1 MEASYDFVIIG
12 GGTAGLTLA
21 ARLSEDPAVSVA
33 VVEAGTYYQ
42 IGNPLLSSTPL
53 GACAFIGTSPEDTN
67 PAVDWGIATTP
78 QKGASDREIHYP
90 RGKCLGGRYS
100 IFCTSHDFATN
111 CFRSSGRNFMMY
123 IRPDAGSLQKWADMV
138 DDQSYT
144 FDNMLP
150 YFQRS
155 CHFTPPDHAS
165 WSPHTV
171 PQYNSKSFVPEGGP
185 LQVSYY
191 NNVRPFSTHLK
202 AAFNEIGI
210 PTTDDFNLGSLLG
223 AQYCTN
229 TVDPTTATRSSAQT
243 AFLDLCQARPN
254 IKIFQQT
261 LAKKVLFDGQKRATA
276 VTVDSGL
283 RLNAKKEVILSAGAF
298 QSPQLL
304 LVSGVG
310 PAEALKKLGIPIVA
324 DRPGVGQNLEDHVMY
339 GPSYRV
345 QLDTILA
352 EASDPAKAMPNLMEY
367 FTKARG
373 PLAHSGTDFVAWEKL
388 PKRLLSKDAIAA
400 LSDLPDSFPDVEYM
414 SMDAYYGDYASP
426 MFIGAP
432 KDGYNYVALLVAPM
446 ALRSRGTVTIK
457 SADMADLPIVDPNW
471 LTDPVDQEVAV
482 AGFKR
487 ARELFSTKAVK
498 AILADPVENSPGP
511 AVETDEQI
519 LDTIRKTLSA
529 LFHASTTCRM
539 GKTDDPDAVVD
550 TSGKVIGVSGLRIV
564 DTSSFA
570 MLPSGHPQA
579 MVYAFAEK
587 IADEIKAGK

>member
-1 MEASYDFVIIG
+1 
-12 GGTAGLTLA
+12 
-21 ARLSEDPAVSVA
+21 
-33 VVEAGTYYQ
+33 
-42 IGNPLLSSTPL
+42 
-53 GACAFIGTSPEDTN
+53 
-67 PAVDWGIATTP
+67 
-78 QKGASDREIHYP
+78 
-90 RGKCLGGRYS
+90 
-100 IFCTSHDFATN
+100 
-111 CFRSSGRNFMMY
+111 MMY
-123 IRPDAGSLQKWADMV
+123 IRPDAGSLQKWADLV

-150 YFQRS
+150 YFQKS
-155 CHFTPPDHAS
+155 CHFTPPDHAR
-165 WSPHTV
+165 WAPHNL
-171 PQYNSKSFVPEGGP
+171 PQYNSKSFTPEGGP

-191 NNVRPFSTHLK
+191 NNVRPFSTHLE

-210 PTTDDFNLGSLLG
+210 PTTNDFNYGNLLG

-229 TVDPTTATRSSAQT
+229 TVDPNTATRSSAQT
-243 AFLDLCQARPN
+243 AFLDLCQARHN
-254 IKIFQQT
+254 IKVFQQT
-261 LAKKVLFDGQKRATA
+261 LAKKILFDKEKRATA

-283 RLNAKKEVILSAGAF
+283 CLKANKEVILSAGAF

-304 LVSGVG
+304 MVSGVG
-310 PAEALKKLGIPIVA
+310 SAEALRKLDIPIIA
-324 DRPGVGQNLEDHVMY
+324 DRPGVGRNMEDHIMY

-345 QLDTILA
+345 KLDTILA
-352 EASDPAKAMPNLMEY
+352 ETSDPAKAMPNLVEY

-388 PKRLLSKDAIAA
+388 PRELLSEEATAA

-432 KDGYNYVALLVAPM
+432 KDGYNYVTLLVAPM

-457 SADMADLPIVDPNW
+457 SADTADLPIVDPNW
-471 LTDPVDQEVAV
+471 LTDPIDQEVAV

-487 ARELFSTKAVK
+487 ARALFATEAVR
-498 AILADPVENSPGP
+498 AVLADSVEYSPGP
-511 AVETDEQI
+511 AAAETDEQI
-519 LDTIRKTLSA
+519 LDAIRGTLSA

-539 GKTDDPDAVVD
+539 GKFDDPGAVVD
-550 TSGKVIGVSGLRIV
+550 TSGRVIGVSGLRVV

-579 MVYAFAEK
+579 MVYALAEK
-587 IADEIKAGK
+587 IADEIKGGGGGGE